1 MLSSLGVSPLA
12 GELALEK
19 KQEDANRE
27 KEKMA
32 RKAEGEL
39 EAESLI
45 QSSSLSAVQ
54 SLFGGVM
61 VDP

>member
-1 MLSSLGVSPLA
+1 
-12 GELALEK
+12 
-19 KQEDANRE
+19 
-27 KEKMA
+27 MA